1 MLFLFLPWQHLLIEK
16 VPTRLITLMFSFLS
30 FSYIFY

>member
-16 VPTRLITLMFSFLS
+16 VPTCLMALMFSFLS
-30 FSYIFY
+30 FSYTFY